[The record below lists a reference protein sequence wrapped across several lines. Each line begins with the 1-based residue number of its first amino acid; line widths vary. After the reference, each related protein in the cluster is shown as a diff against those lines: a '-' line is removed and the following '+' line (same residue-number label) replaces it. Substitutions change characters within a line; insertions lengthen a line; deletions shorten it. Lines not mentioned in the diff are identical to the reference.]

1 MNTKNNL
8 KRNQNQQDNNYN
20 EDNYRGCWNC
30 MFHNDADG
38 FVNDCIEQ
46 NKVYLRCPHWVL
58 DENK

>member
-1 MNTKNNL
+1 
-8 KRNQNQQDNNYN
+8 
-20 EDNYRGCWNC
+20 